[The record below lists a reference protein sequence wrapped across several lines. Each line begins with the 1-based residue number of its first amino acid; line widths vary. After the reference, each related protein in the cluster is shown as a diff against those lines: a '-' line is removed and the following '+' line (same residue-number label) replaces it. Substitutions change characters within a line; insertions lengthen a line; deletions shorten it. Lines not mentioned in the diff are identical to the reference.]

1 MYNWEDRVFRY
12 GRGKIM
18 ISAETFR
25 DTYRIIKES
34 ARNGNYIYYSEV
46 MDKLK
51 RLGHRKINRGTIG
64 GIVGEVSIMVANS
77 TNPSV
82 YPSAIVVKKNSIEPG
97 KGFWGLDRGTN
108 PPSMVPPDKR
118 REALSEYQETVFS
131 RVDEW

>member
-82 YPSAIVVKKNSIEPG
+82 YPSAIVVKKSM
-97 KGFWGLDRGTN
+97 LDR
-108 PPSMVPPDKR
+108 
-118 REALSEYQETVFS
+118 YFI
-131 RVDEW
+131 